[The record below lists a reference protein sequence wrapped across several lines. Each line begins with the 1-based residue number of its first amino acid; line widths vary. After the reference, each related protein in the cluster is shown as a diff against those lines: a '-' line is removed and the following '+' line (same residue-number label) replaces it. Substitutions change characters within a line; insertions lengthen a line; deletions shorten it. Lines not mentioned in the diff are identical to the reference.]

1 MTYRGIKLT
10 DKNRPKAS
18 QNSSGYVY
26 RGVKVEARHKTNTP
40 KMLHGIYRGT
50 SWVA

>member
-10 DKNRPKAS
+10 KQNKSKAAKK
-18 QNSSGYVY
+18 SSGFVY
-26 RGVKVEARHKTNTP
+26 RGVKVEAKHKTNTP
-40 KMLHGIYRGT
+40 KMSQGIYRGT

>member
-10 DKNRPKAS
+10 KQNKPKAAKK
-18 QNSSGYVY
+18 SSGFVY
-26 RGVKVEARHKTNTP
+26 RGVKVEAKHKTNTP
-40 KMLHGIYRGT
+40 KMSHGIYRGT